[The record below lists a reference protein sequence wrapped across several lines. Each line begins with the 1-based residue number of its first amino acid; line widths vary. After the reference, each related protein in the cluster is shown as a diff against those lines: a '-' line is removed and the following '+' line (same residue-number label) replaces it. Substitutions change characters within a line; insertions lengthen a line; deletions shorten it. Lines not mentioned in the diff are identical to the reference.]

1 MWTKFERLIL
11 SMHKLKSGEP
21 SKLFTLK
28 LRELNQKRWLKLIFT
43 KQYKSVLL
51 LLCSKYLSNLPRIL
65 PGAKVSNDS
74 PPNLSNVFFP
84 TITYIEFCK
93 NSDVN
98 IFFYLPKS
106 VFELIKDGICGG
118 FWTLSQADK
127 VLWGIKHKT
136 RSNWCK
142 SVLLKDISGRLTNY
156 ISGRLTNYIS
166 GRLTNYISGRHTN
179 TSFPLWPD
187 NISKAWSSFWPT
199 WRRPGFHL
207 AGKSLFAKG
216 RV

>member
-1 MWTKFERLIL
+1 MTAHLIFPMCFFQLSHIL
-11 SMHKLKSGEP
+11 SFVRIQTWIYSFIFP
-21 SKLFTLK
+21 
-28 LRELNQKRWLKLIFT
+28 RVCLNWL
-43 KQYKSVLL
+43 
-51 LLCSKYLSNLPRIL
+51 
-65 PGAKVSNDS
+65 
-74 PPNLSNVFFP
+74 
-84 TITYIEFCK
+84 
-93 NSDVN
+93 
-98 IFFYLPKS
+98 
-106 VFELIKDGICGG
+106 KDGICGG

-207 AGKSLFAKG
+207 AGKSRRAPG
-216 RV
+216 VMVHSSTHNWQ